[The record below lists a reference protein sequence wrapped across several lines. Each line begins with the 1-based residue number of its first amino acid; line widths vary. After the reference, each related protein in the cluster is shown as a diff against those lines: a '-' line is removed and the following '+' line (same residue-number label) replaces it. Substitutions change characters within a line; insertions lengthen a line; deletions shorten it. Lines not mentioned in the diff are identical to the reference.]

1 MQDIGE
7 GPMLK
12 KTVSF
17 IFCLFFVGSLSNT
30 HPEDLEKLLT
40 VKDVEKVTG
49 RTGVKLIPKNPVK
62 GAGGDLNFALA
73 DETILVI
80 AAVQAAEMYDT
91 WKKQEGFFHAA
102 VSGIGDEAFEGPS
115 IGKERYILIFK
126 KGKTAVSLSSFFDMN
141 AGGDPF
147 LNQEQLRELAKIM
160 ISRL

>member
-1 MQDIGE
+1 MSQKAAV
-7 GPMLK
+7 M
-12 KTVSF
+12 
-17 IFCLFFVGSLSNT
+17 IFCALFVCSLSYT
-30 HPEDLEKLLT
+30 FPEDLEKLLT

-73 DETILVI
+73 DDTILVI
-80 AAVQAAEMYDT
+80 AAVQDAEMYET

-115 IGKERYILIFK
+115 IGKSHYIFIFK

-141 AGGDPF
+141 SGGDPY
-147 LNQEQLRELAKIM
+147 LNQEQLRKLAKIM